1 MRQIGTDGRS
11 LAAVLAAAGALL
23 ATIAPAQAEK
33 LTVETATRAGGLLR
47 DIGASFEVVSTAA
60 SGIIMAIPTVWPEMI
75 KAREAIFA
83 PIEGARSIGATG
95 ALIAL
100 SLGLCLAA
108 ALLVRLATTSLRRHW
123 VSDTVGAR
131 GALGL
136 FLLDALA
143 ALAFAVAGFVLARVW
158 FSHDDLHDRFAL
170 AFIWAAVRWCLSM
183 LAVVVILR
191 PRHKNLRL
199 IRVTTA
205 GAVELTILAGVLLF
219 IGVIVIELAPVYLA
233 AGLPI
238 PAGQF
243 VVFATGVLIALGG
256 IIGSSRLYQH
266 HKVARAAEDAPR
278 STGPAIWLGIAIFFV
293 VLLWATWSG
302 GILFLDFAIYH
313 SLAWS
318 LVIAGLTFIVDRVMG
333 LSERAIAEIPETDDR
348 RAGFLLRWLPVLR
361 RAIRVGAA
369 FAIIVILAEVWLVSQ
384 LDLVPAERWTD
395 VRHSLITAA
404 VTLFVGYVVWTIV
417 HRWTERRIGLQG
429 ALDPDSEE
437 AAGKPASRLTT
448 LLPLFR
454 ILLGISI
461 LVMTVLITLSQL
473 GVDIGPLVAGAGIFG
488 LALSFGSQALV
499 KDIVS
504 GIFFIA
510 DDAFRVGEYIDTG
523 KLKGTVEKISLR
535 SLRLRHQNGQ
545 IHTVPYGEL
554 SAITNFSRDWATM
567 KFNIRLAR
575 DTDLEKVRKTIKQ
588 VGLAMMEEPELKP
601 EFLQPLKMQ
610 GVADIADTALVIR
623 CKFTVRPVKLTWV
636 QRESLKRLH
645 KAFAEK
651 GIAFASG
658 TVTVQ
663 SAGGSVEAAAA
674 AAAATALQR
683 AALDAPTAPQP
694 T

>member
-1 MRQIGTDGRS
+1 MRPIGSTWRIVTA
-11 LAAVLAAAGALL
+11 LTVAVGATLS
-23 ATIAPAQAEK
+23 ATATAHAEK

-47 DIGASFEVVSTAA
+47 DIGASFETISTAA
-60 SGIIMAIPTVWPEMI
+60 AGIIAALPNAWADLIN
-75 KAREAIFA
+75 ARAAVFT
-83 PIEGARSIGATG
+83 PIEGARDMGATG
-95 ALIAL
+95 ALLAL
-100 SLGLCLAA
+100 SIAICVAA
-108 ALLVRLATTSLRRHW
+108 AILVRIATANLRRHW
-123 VSDTVGAR
+123 ASDNFGAR
-131 GALGL
+131 GALGI

-143 ALAFAVAGFVLARVW
+143 SLAFAIAAFVLARVW
-158 FSHDDLHDRFAL
+158 FAHDDLHDRFAL
-170 AFIWAAVRWCLSM
+170 AFIWGAVRWWLSM

-191 PRHKNLRL
+191 PRYPNLRL
-199 IRVTTA
+199 IRVSTA
-205 GAVELTILAGVLLF
+205 GAVELRLIAAILLF
-219 IGVIVIELAPVYLA
+219 IGVVVIELAPVYLA

-238 PAGQF
+238 PTGQL
-243 VVFATGVLIALGG
+243 VVFAMGIVLALGG
-256 IIGSSRLYQH
+256 IFGFVRVYRH
-266 HKVARAAEDAPR
+266 HRRALAAEGLEPGIGAKV
-278 STGPAIWLGIAIFFV
+278 WLGVSLFAV
-293 VLLWATWSG
+293 VLLWLTWAG

-318 LVIAGLTFIVDRVMG
+318 LVIAGLAFIVDRVMG
-333 LSERAIAEIPETDDR
+333 LSERAVAEIPEAGDR
-348 RAGFLLRWLPVLR
+348 RVGFLLRWLPVLR

-369 FAIIVILAEVWLVSQ
+369 FAILVILAEVWLVAQ
-384 LDLVPAERWTD
+384 LGLVEPERWSD

-404 VTLFVGYVVWTIV
+404 VTLFVGYVVWSIV
-417 HRWTERRIGLQG
+417 HRWTERHATPKGG
-429 ALDPDSEE
+429 FDPDGED
-437 AAGKPASRLTT
+437 AASKPASRLST

-454 ILLGISI
+454 ILLGIGI

-473 GVDIGPLVAGAGIFG
+473 GVDIAPLVAGAGIFG

-575 DTDLEKVRKTIKQ
+575 DSDLEKVRKTIKQ

-623 CKFTVRPVKLTWV
+623 CKFTVRPVKPTWV
-636 QRESLKRLH
+636 QREALKRLH

-663 SAGGSVEAAAA
+663 AAGGADATAGAAAA
-674 AAAATALQR
+674 AAIQR
-683 AALDAPTAPQP
+683 AALEAPQP
-694 T
+694 EPST